1 MAQPGGLALGL
12 DDVPEPSHEH
22 FETGFVVLLI
32 GEPCECGEV
41 APSGGR
47 ETGMVASTSV
57 ASVMRQTRDPRV
69 RPPAGRTVPRSNP
82 PDRPMCPRDA
92 VAAPRSVAGLWPKP
106 HPPST
111 RNQVRSWEKA
121 SSFHYLAPR
130 PLLLRRQ
137 VARRRRFLIASWLA
151 TTFGMLTRSVGA
163 PLVFTAVL
171 TDAAGMRAGAT
182 FGHDLAPRVV
192 AYAGVPVA
200 WALLWRLVDWL
211 QWGAVVRAFASAAT
225 ARYQHLL
232 GLSHPWHTDRAHL
245 DRIVVV
251 EHGRITEQGSHAEP
265 VGMDTG
271 VS

>member
-1 MAQPGGLALGL
+1 
-12 DDVPEPSHEH
+12 
-22 FETGFVVLLI
+22 
-32 GEPCECGEV
+32 
-41 APSGGR
+41 
-47 ETGMVASTSV
+47 
-57 ASVMRQTRDPRV
+57 
-69 RPPAGRTVPRSNP
+69 
-82 PDRPMCPRDA
+82 
-92 VAAPRSVAGLWPKP
+92 
-106 HPPST
+106 
-111 RNQVRSWEKA
+111 
-121 SSFHYLAPR
+121 
-130 PLLLRRQ
+130 
-137 VARRRRFLIASWLA
+137 
-151 TTFGMLTRSVGA
+151 MLTRSVAA
-163 PLVFTAVL
+163 PLVFAAVL
-171 TDAAGMRAGAT
+171 SDAAGMRAGAT